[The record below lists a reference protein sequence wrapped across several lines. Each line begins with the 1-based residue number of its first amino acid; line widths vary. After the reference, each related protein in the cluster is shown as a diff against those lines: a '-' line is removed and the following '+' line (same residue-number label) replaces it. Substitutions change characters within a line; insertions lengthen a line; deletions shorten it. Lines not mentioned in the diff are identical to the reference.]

1 MESSKVR
8 TRFAPSPTGYLHVGG
23 ARTALFNWLY
33 AKHNDGDFILRIE
46 DTDHERNTD
55 QSCDEILNGLK
66 WLNLDWDE
74 GPGKE
79 GGDGPFYQSQRH
91 SVYEEYLKRL
101 EDSDLVYED
110 NGAIRFKVPISDVE
124 FHDEICGPQTI
135 NLTTTGNR
143 AWDKEKGIEIEAN
156 PDFIIRRPDGTF
168 LFHFVNVIDDIE
180 MNISHVIRGEDHL
193 SNTPKHVSLFKA
205 LNCPVPV
212 FAHIPLI
219 LNEDGSKM
227 SKRDAGAGI
236 EWYKNKGFLA
246 EAVTNYIALLGWSP
260 KDDREQLTTS
270 EIIEL
275 FDFDHLNK
283 SNSRFD
289 LNKCKWLNGQYVSNL
304 TEKEYLE
311 KALPFSSNASEQVI
325 SLTQSRVQH
334 LSEIEKILEPILND
348 NYPTDHDA
356 SLRISTDPETGKRI
370 KELSSAL
377 ESLDP
382 WTAENIKNAV
392 KDFAETKQI
401 KMGALMFPLRVCSTG
416 VGQGTDLMPTLETIG
431 RVATVARIKKRLDK
445 IYTDI

>member
-1 MESSKVR
+1 
-8 TRFAPSPTGYLHVGG
+8 
-23 ARTALFNWLY
+23 
-33 AKHNDGDFILRIE
+33 
-46 DTDHERNTD
+46 
-55 QSCDEILNGLK
+55 
-66 WLNLDWDE
+66 
-74 GPGKE
+74 
-79 GGDGPFYQSQRH
+79 
-91 SVYEEYLKRL
+91 
-101 EDSDLVYED
+101 
-110 NGAIRFKVPISDVE
+110 
-124 FHDEICGPQTI
+124 
-135 NLTTTGNR
+135 
-143 AWDKEKGIEIEAN
+143 
-156 PDFIIRRPDGTF
+156 
-168 LFHFVNVIDDIE
+168 
-180 MNISHVIRGEDHL
+180 IRGEDHL

-311 KALPFSSNASEQVI
+311 KALPFSSNASEQLI

>member
-33 AKHNDGDFILRIE
+33 AKHNDGEFILRIE

-55 QSCDEILNGLK
+55 ASCEEILNGLK

-79 GGDGPFYQSQRH
+79 GGNGPFYQSQRQRI
-91 SVYEEYLKRL
+91 YEEYLKKL
-101 EDSDLVYED
+101 EKSDLVYED
-110 NGAIRFKVPISDVE
+110 NGTIRFKVPSSDIE
-124 FHDEICGPQTI
+124 FHDEICGLQTI
-135 NLTTTGNR
+135 NLSTTGNH
-143 AWDKEKGIEIEAN
+143 AWDKEKGIEIETN

-180 MNISHVIRGEDHL
+180 MNISHVLRGEDHL
-193 SNTPKHVSLFKA
+193 SNTPKHVALFNA
-205 LNCPVPV
+205 LKCPAPI

-236 EWYKNKGFLA
+236 EWYKNEGFLA

-260 KDDREQLTTS
+260 KDDREKLTTD

-289 LNKCKWLNGQYVSNL
+289 LDKCKWLNGQYVSNL
-304 TEKEYLE
+304 TEEEYLE
-311 KALPFSSNASEQVI
+311 KALPFSSNASEKVI
-325 SLTQSRVQH
+325 SLTQPRVQH
-334 LSEIEKILEPILND
+334 LSEIEEILEPILND
-348 NYPTDHDA
+348 NHPTDHDA
-356 SLRISTDPETGKRI
+356 SLRISTDPETGVRI
-370 KELSSAL
+370 KELNSVL

-392 KDFAETKQI
+392 KDYADSKQI
-401 KMGALMFPLRVCSTG
+401 KIGALMFPLRVCSTG
-416 VGQGTDLMPTLETIG
+416 IGQGTDLMPTLETIG
-431 RVATVARIKKRLDK
+431 RVATIARIKERLDK
-445 IYTDI
+445 IYTNI